1 MGRLGGSPSVRKAA
15 VPGGQ
20 LGDLPLSDPVS
31 RCPKVSD
38 AHESNNVTRIPHQ
51 FLEDP
56 ERWIRYHSA
65 ETGAGCAQ
73 GADPAAAWRPPD
85 RKSANWPRPK
95 GLAWKGAVWVAV
107 RSLRSAPFLGWQ
119 RDNRAAGV

>member
-65 ETGAGCAQ
+65 ETGA
-73 GADPAAAWRPPD
+73 DRFRPG
-85 RKSANWPRPK
+85 RP
-95 GLAWKGAVWVAV
+95 LL
-107 RSLRSAPFLGWQ
+107 LRVQ
-119 RDNRAAGV
+119 RFNRDTTGTRNAR

>member
-1 MGRLGGSPSVRKAA
+1 MRKAA

-65 ETGAGCAQ
+65 ELVRDAHRVPIRQPPGGRRIENQPTGHG
-73 GADPAAAWRPPD
+73 
-85 RKSANWPRPK
+85 PK
-95 GLAWKGAVWVAV
+95 GWLGSLSKDFSIVAFIV
-107 RSLRSAPFLGWQ
+107 SLG
-119 RDNRAAGV
+119 